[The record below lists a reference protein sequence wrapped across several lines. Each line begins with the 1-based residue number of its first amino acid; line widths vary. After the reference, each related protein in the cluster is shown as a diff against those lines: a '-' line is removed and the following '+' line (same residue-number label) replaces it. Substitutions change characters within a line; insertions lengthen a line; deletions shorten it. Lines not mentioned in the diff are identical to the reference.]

1 MADNYKVTSQRQTQK
16 MIGST
21 LQPAMDV
28 TFETLD
34 GTVGSVSVP
43 VAQYSADNVH
53 KAIEAR
59 VSEIE
64 KVAAL

>member
-1 MADNYKVTSQRQTQK
+1 